1 MNRKKITIIICVLIG
16 VIFLTLGGLFLY
28 KYIRIKTAKIEITL
42 VDSLDADFA
51 GTYKVSSFIKS
62 INGKIVN
69 DYYIDTET
77 LGQKFVEFE
86 FINDDG
92 IKLKYNFNVN
102 IVDNEAPVVW
112 LGKSYNVTVGSEN
125 NLLDKI
131 MCGDN
136 YDNKPTCIIDGDY
149 NLDEVGFYK
158 LVFKAEDSSGNKTEK
173 EFTLN
178 VNKPKTSSSTSIN
191 KDVTLFKDVTAD
203 YKTDDTEIGIDVS
216 KWQGDIDFGKLKD
229 AGVEFVIIRVGSS
242 NGINGENFVDS
253 KFLQNIQN
261 ANVVGIPVGIYFYS
275 YANSYDRAV
284 SDAKWI
290 INEIKDYKVDL
301 PIAFD
306 WENWSSFNDF
316 DVSFFGLTNIA
327 KGFMNTIKDAG
338 YDAMLYSSK
347 TYLENIWLP
356 TKYSTWLA
364 HYTKNTNYTGDYD
377 FWQMCSNGRVD
388 GINGDV
394 DIDIRFLAKNN
405 K

>member
-149 NLDEVGFYK
+149 NLDEVGSYK

-327 KGFMNTIKDAG
+327 KGFMDTIKDAG